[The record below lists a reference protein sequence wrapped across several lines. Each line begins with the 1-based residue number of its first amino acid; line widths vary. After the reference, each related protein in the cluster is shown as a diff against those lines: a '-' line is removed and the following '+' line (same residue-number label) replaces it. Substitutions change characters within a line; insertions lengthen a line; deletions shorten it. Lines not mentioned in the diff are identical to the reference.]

1 MYWSIFFLNRNTEE
15 QSSDFSITTLKFE
28 ITMEELDIKISQMR
42 KSNNSLLGGFIDFIN
57 KL

>member
-15 QSSDFSITTLKFE
+15 QFSDFSITTLKFE